1 LSEKTLIIHQGAL
14 GDVILTFPAIQCLKE
29 ERNTSVV
36 LLCKDQVGGI
46 ARALKIVD
54 GHLPVESARFC
65 ALFSRELRHDMKG
78 FLRDYDTIVLVG
90 FSSEMEKG
98 IRENHS
104 GETCRIAPRP
114 PAGEETHV
122 AVHVIKQ
129 MQAEGLLRST
139 GNLRLQIG
147 GFGLCK
153 SGPLLRRKGTIQ
165 NGKPKSEQRVS
176 LSCQGA
182 IDERESRQPENILVI
197 HPGSGSRRKEW
208 PLENFI
214 EVAVALSRRSPE
226 NVTLLIGPAEKN
238 FLSLVREEAMGRFPI
253 YEVEAL
259 AQVMTLMGSS
269 RCFVGN
275 DSGLTHMAAF
285 MGVPTVA
292 IFGPSSPR
300 RWSPVGPRT
309 KVLRGDADCVP
320 CFEMEEANC
329 ENPKCLNEVSVEMVL
344 EAMGYG
350 GGN

>member
-1 LSEKTLIIHQGAL
+1 
-14 GDVILTFPAIQCLKE
+14 LKE

-36 LLCKDQVGGI
+36 LLCKDQVGEI
-46 ARALKIVD
+46 ARALEIVD
-54 GHLPVESARFC
+54 GHLPIEGARFC
-65 ALFSRELRHDMKG
+65 ALFSRELSHDLKR

-98 IRENHS
+98 IRENHR
-104 GETCRIAPRP
+104 GKTCRITPRP

-122 AVHVIKQ
+122 AIHVIKQ
-129 MQAEGLLRST
+129 MQAEGLLRNT

-147 GFGLCK
+147 GFGLYK
-153 SGPLLRRKGTIQ
+153 SGPLLRRKSRIQ
-165 NGKPKSEQRVS
+165 NGKPRGEQRVS
-176 LSCQGA
+176 LPCQGA
-182 IDERESRQPENILVI
+182 IDERESRQSGNILVI
-197 HPGSGSRRKEW
+197 HPGSGSKRKEW

-214 EVAVALSRRSPE
+214 EVAVAFSRGSSE
-226 NVTLLIGPAEKN
+226 DVVLLIGPAEKD
-238 FLSLVREEAMGRFPI
+238 LLALAREEARGRFSV

-269 RCFVGN
+269 RCFIGN

-285 MGVPTVA
+285 IGVPTVA
-292 IFGPSSPR
+292 IFGPSSPM

-329 ENPKCLNEVSVEMVL
+329 ENPRCLNEVSVEMVL

-350 GGN
+350 GEN